1 MENLSRQ
8 IRTGPFGWSLEAT
21 PGRGNKSDN
30 PGAKIL
36 LTGQSDGTATAV
48 GSLLGGTN
56 HELVRVRSVEE
67 VVALVSDTS
76 VDLIL
81 AASNLGDLSTVELC
95 RVLKRSPA
103 TQLLPTFVVGAQGDW
118 DGEARAIEAG
128 ADAFLALPIQPRI
141 FHAHLNSALRRKA
154 LLDKLDDSESI
165 LFSLAASV
173 EERDGALGKHCER
186 LARIA
191 TSIGTALQLPS
202 DDLVALHRG
211 GYLHDIGKIA
221 IPDGV
226 LLKPGP
232 LTPEE
237 WRIMEAHTVKGEQI
251 CKGMKS
257 LRNVLPVIRHHH
269 EKWDGSGY
277 PDHLRGDQIPL
288 LARIIQLADIYDA
301 LTAERSY
308 KPALSSAQAIAVIRA
323 ETERGWRDPFLVDR
337 FAELLPS
344 FAAAEQSVVAPD
356 VSQLSLRAL
365 ARQVNHEHRLTSSPQ
380 PSPSESFTVR
390 PR

>member
-1 MENLSRQ
+1 M
-8 IRTGPFGWSLEAT
+8 
-21 PGRGNKSDN
+21 
-30 PGAKIL
+30 
-36 LTGQSDGTATAV
+36 
-48 GSLLGGTN
+48 
-56 HELVRVRSVEE
+56 VRVRSIEE

-76 VDLIL
+76 IDLVL
-81 AASNLGDLSTVELC
+81 AGSNLGALSPTELC

-103 TQLLPTFVVGAQGDW
+103 TQFLPTFVFGVQGDW
-118 DGEARAIEAG
+118 EAEAGAIEAG
-128 ADAFLALPIQPRI
+128 ADAFLSMTIQPRI
-141 FHAHLNSALRRKA
+141 FVAHLKSALRRKA
-154 LLDKLDDSESI
+154 LVDKLDDSESI

-173 EERDGALGKHCER
+173 EERDGSLARHCER
-186 LARIA
+186 LARVA
-191 TSIGTALQLPS
+191 TSIGLALQLPS
-202 DDLVALHRG
+202 DDIVALHRG

-251 CKGMKS
+251 CRGMKC
-257 LRNVLPVIRHHH
+257 LRNVLPIIRHHH

-277 PDHLRGDQIPL
+277 PDRLRGDQIPL

-301 LTAERSY
+301 LTAERAY
-308 KPALSSAQAIAVIRA
+308 KPALTPAQAVEVIRD
-323 ETERGWRDPFLVDR
+323 ETKRGWRDPFLVDR
-337 FAELLPS
+337 FVELIPS
-344 FAAAEQSVVAPD
+344 FGAGEESVVSPD

-365 ARQVNHEHRLTSSPQ
+365 ARQVNNEQRLASSPQ
-380 PSPSESFTVR
+380 SFATEASTVR

>member
-8 IRTGPFGWSLEAT
+8 ISTGAFGGSLEAKS
-21 PGRGNKSDN
+21 GKGNKPDN
-30 PGAKIL
+30 SGGKIL
-36 LTGQSDGTATAV
+36 LTGQSDPIAATL
-48 GSLLGGTN
+48 GSLLRGTN

-67 VVALVSDTS
+67 CVALVSDTT

-81 AASNLGDLSTVELC
+81 AGSNLGDLNAVELC

-103 TQLLPTFVVGAQGDW
+103 TQLLPTFVLGTQGDW

-128 ADAFLALPIQPRI
+128 ADAFLSLPIQPRI

-154 LLDKLDDSESI
+154 LVDKLDDSESI
-165 LFSLAASV
+165 LFSLAASL

-186 LARIA
+186 LARTA
-191 TSIGTALQLPS
+191 TSIGLALQLPS
-202 DDLVALHRG
+202 EDLVALHRG

-257 LRNVLPVIRHHH
+257 LRNVLPIIRHHH

-277 PDHLRGDQIPL
+277 PDRLRGDQIPL

-308 KPALSSAQAIAVIRA
+308 KPALAPAQAIEVIRA

-337 FAELLPS
+337 FVQLIPS
-344 FAAAEQSVVAPD
+344 LGEQSVIAPD
-356 VSQLSLRAL
+356 VTQLSLRAL
-365 ARQVNHEHRLTSSPQ
+365 ARQVNNEQRLTSTPQSSPL
-380 PSPSESFTVR
+380 ESFTGR

>member
-8 IRTGPFGWSLEAT
+8 IRTGPSGWSLEAT
-21 PGRGNKSDN
+21 SGQGNKSEN

-36 LTGQSDGTATAV
+36 LTGESDRIAT
-48 GSLLGGTN
+48 SLGGLLRGVK
-56 HELVRVRSVEE
+56 HQLIRVRSVEE

-76 VDLIL
+76 VDLVL
-81 AASNLGDLSTVELC
+81 AASSLGDLSPIELC

-103 TQLLPTFVVGAQGDW
+103 TQFLPTFVLGLQGDA
-118 DGEARAIEAG
+118 EAEAGAIEAG
-128 ADAFLALPIQPRI
+128 ADAFLSMPVQQRI

-154 LLDKLDDSESI
+154 LVDKLDDSESI

-173 EERDGALGKHCER
+173 EERDGSLGKHCER

-191 TSIGTALQLPS
+191 TSIGLALQLPS
-202 DDLVALHRG
+202 DDIVALHRG

-237 WRIMEAHTVKGEQI
+237 WRIMEAHTIKGEQI
-251 CKGMKS
+251 CRGMRS
-257 LRNVLPVIRHHH
+257 LRNVLPIIRHHH

-277 PDHLRGDQIPL
+277 PDRLRGDQIPL

-301 LTAERSY
+301 LTAERTY
-308 KPALSSAQAIAVIRA
+308 KPALTATQAVEVIRS
-323 ETERGWRDPFLVDR
+323 ETARGWRDPFLVDR
-337 FAELLPS
+337 FVQLIPS
-344 FAAAEQSVVAPD
+344 LGAGEDSVVAPD

-365 ARQVNHEHRLTSSPQ
+365 ARQVNHEQRLTSSPQ
-380 PSPSESFTVR
+380 SATSEPSTVR